1 MQIVL
6 SILSTPEKKYKWMAC
21 TVFAFYGEFSM
32 WCWIVLEF
40 WAGQFKR
47 LDLGIEKCARMKM
60 LEIFYVTVE
69 ILIL

>member
-1 MQIVL
+1 
-6 SILSTPEKKYKWMAC
+6 MAC